1 MLYFGSPAKYT
12 LQVPEVRCVDSYDL
26 SFVLDIF
33 KFSTVAVMLFVQDP
47 FFLLFCVSLE
57 RILFA
62 C

>member
-33 KFSTVAVMLFVQDP
+33 KFATVAVMLFVDP

-57 RILFA
+57 RNLFA